1 MKLLA
6 LKYCILIGA
15 ILTSA
20 GLVAGP
26 LGPEKIVTTTAEGE
40 QVSADL
46 IYQFGSD
53 AFYKEVSK
61 PGNEYMQSS
70 LEGYSRDLVVSDTQN
85 RVFQNQWDL
94 GITAFKSGYHGCTE
108 AFFQLAMVPEMRS
121 NAEKTA
127 VCTKFRIAHENL
139 LKSQDYFTSAKSST
153 APTVS
158 TGFTIG
164 LVLPKIDQIARSGQN
179 AEISCM
185 KAILADRDN
194 DSRAFQNEL
203 EATGQA
209 VHEMKRVYAELKVLS
224 NDFD

>member
-1 MKLLA
+1 MNLIT

-15 ILTSA
+15 IVASA

-26 LGPEKIVTTTAEGE
+26 LGPQKILTTTAEGE
-40 QVSADL
+40 EVSADM

-70 LEGYSRDLVVSDTQN
+70 LAGYSQDLAVSDSQKITY
-85 RVFQNQWDL
+85 QNQWDL
-94 GITAFKSGYHGCTE
+94 GIATFKSGYTGCTE
-108 AFFQLAMVPEMRS
+108 AFFELAMVPETQS
-121 NAEKTA
+121 AADKTA
-127 VCTKFRIAHENL
+127 SCNKFRAANKNL
-139 LKSQDYFTSAKSST
+139 RQSHAYFTSAKSST

-164 LVLPKIDQIARSGQN
+164 LVLPKVDQIARSGQD

-194 DSRAFQNEL
+194 DSRGFQDEL
-203 EATGQA
+203 EATGKS
-209 VHEMKRVYAELKVLS
+209 VYEMKRVYAELKVLS
-224 NDFD
+224 NDFE